1 MKNLKKISGAA
12 EAVISA
18 LIVLSDERKAT
29 KFVGPHL
36 VIKATR
42 QRRTRKN
49 AAHQTFLLTVG
60 APNYAE
66 RKFIKQLIK
75 VKEPFPVKKICTNP
89 FPVPRTTEQQRL
101 RKKAKARRIRRRIR
115 RELDAA

>member
-1 MKNLKKISGAA
+1 MNNRRKISGAA

-18 LIVLSDERKAT
+18 LIVLTDKKKAT
-29 KFVGPHL
+29 KFIGPHL

-66 RKFIKQLIK
+66 RQFIKACVK
-75 VKEPFPVKKICTNP
+75 AKEPLPVEKVQLRD
-89 FPVPRTTEQQRL
+89 FPVPRTTEQQRM
-101 RKKAKARRIRRRIR
+101 RKKAKARRLRKRIR
-115 RELDAA
+115 RELAA